1 MAEIVSIQ
9 GQRYLKRNPLGVLGL
24 SFITLGIYFFYWYYQ
39 VNDELRRFER
49 DETISPVRSLMAII
63 FGWIIIVPP
72 FIAMYNTA
80 KHVQAVEQRLAIQPQ
95 LEPAL
100 VIVMYAVRL
109 DRQRRLCPGASQ
121 PDLGP
126 HQRCRGALTSD
137 RPIGPTRHAQ
147 CPDELATG
155 GFTRRARHDPRAAI
169 RGPSHRA
176 ARRRSCRC

>member
-1 MAEIVSIQ
+1 MAELVSIQ

-24 SFITLGIYFFYWYYQ
+24 SLITLGIYFFYWYYQ

-100 VIVMYAVRL
+100 VIVIMLFVSIGNGVYVQEHLNRIW
-109 DRQRRLCPGASQ
+109 DRTSGAAAPSLPTDPSVPPAMPGA
-121 PDLGP
+121 P
-126 HQRCRGALTSD
+126 TS
-137 RPIGPTRHAQ
+137 
-147 CPDELATG
+147 
-155 GFTRRARHDPRAAI
+155 
-169 RGPSHRA
+169 
-176 ARRRSCRC
+176 

>member
-1 MAEIVSIQ
+1 MAELVSIQ

-80 KHVQAVEQRLAIQPQ
+80 KHVQGVEQRLVVQPQ

-100 VIVMYAVRL
+100 VIVIMLFVSIGNGVYVQEHLNRIW
-109 DRQRRLCPGASQ
+109 DRASGAAAPSL
-121 PDLGP
+121 PADP
-126 HQRCRGALTSD
+126 SVPPAMPTPPTS
-137 RPIGPTRHAQ
+137 
-147 CPDELATG
+147 
-155 GFTRRARHDPRAAI
+155 
-169 RGPSHRA
+169 
-176 ARRRSCRC
+176 

>member
-1 MAEIVSIQ
+1 MAELVSIQ

-63 FGWIIIVPP
+63 FGWTIIVPP

-100 VIVMYAVRL
+100 VIVIMLFVSIGNGVYIQEHLNRIW
-109 DRQRRLCPGASQ
+109 DRTSGAAAPSLPADPSVPPAMPG
-121 PDLGP
+121 PP
-126 HQRCRGALTSD
+126 TS
-137 RPIGPTRHAQ
+137 
-147 CPDELATG
+147 
-155 GFTRRARHDPRAAI
+155 
-169 RGPSHRA
+169 
-176 ARRRSCRC
+176 

>member
-1 MAEIVSIQ
+1 MAELVSIQ

-80 KHVQAVEQRLAIQPQ
+80 KHVQAVEQRLVIQPQ

-100 VIVMYAVRL
+100 VIVIMLFVSIGNGVYIQEHLNRIW
-109 DRQRRLCPGASQ
+109 DRTSGA
-121 PDLGP
+121 
-126 HQRCRGALTSD
+126 
-137 RPIGPTRHAQ
+137 
-147 CPDELATG
+147 
-155 GFTRRARHDPRAAI
+155 AAPSLPA
-169 RGPSHRA
+169 GPSVPPLMPGLPTN
-176 ARRRSCRC
+176 

>member
-1 MAEIVSIQ
+1 MAELVSIQ

-39 VNDELRRFER
+39 INDELRRFER

-80 KHVQAVEQRLAIQPQ
+80 KHVQAVEQRLTIQPQ

-100 VIVMYAVRL
+100 VIVILLFVSIGNGVYIQEHLNRIW
-109 DRQRRLCPGASQ
+109 DRAGCATVPSLPADPSVPPAMPG
-121 PDLGP
+121 PP
-126 HQRCRGALTSD
+126 TS
-137 RPIGPTRHAQ
+137 
-147 CPDELATG
+147 
-155 GFTRRARHDPRAAI
+155 
-169 RGPSHRA
+169 
-176 ARRRSCRC
+176 

>member
-1 MAEIVSIQ
+1 MAELVSIQ

-80 KHVQAVEQRLAIQPQ
+80 KHVQAVEQRLTIQPQ

-100 VIVMYAVRL
+100 VIVIMLFVSIGNGVYIQEHLNRIW
-109 DRQRRLCPGASQ
+109 DR
-121 PDLGP
+121 
-126 HQRCRGALTSD
+126 TSAAAA
-137 RPIGPTRHAQ
+137 PSLPT
-147 CPDELATG
+147 
-155 GFTRRARHDPRAAI
+155 DPSVPPAM
-169 RGPSHRA
+169 PSA
-176 ARRRSCRC
+176 PTS